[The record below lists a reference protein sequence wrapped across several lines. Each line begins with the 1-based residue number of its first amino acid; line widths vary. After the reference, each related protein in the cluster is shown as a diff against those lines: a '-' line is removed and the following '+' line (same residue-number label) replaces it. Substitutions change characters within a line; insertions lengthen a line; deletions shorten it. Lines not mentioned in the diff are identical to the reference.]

1 MITLRGDDDR
11 AVDAALGALES
22 ALSARVVPASGVA
35 GVAPARTVRS
45 AAAAHPDAPLVL
57 LSVPGS
63 AVLGEA
69 LDAIGAGRHVMIFS
83 DNVPL
88 ADEIV
93 LKDAAA
99 AAGVLVMG
107 PDCGTAIISGVGLGF
122 ANVLQDNGSA
132 PRVGIV
138 AASGTGAQQLT
149 CLLDDAGVAVSHVLG
164 VGGRDLSE
172 AVGGRSAAAALRMLD
187 ADPSTDHIVLICKPP
202 HPATAAA
209 IGRVAQSLGTPVST
223 IAMGLGQPDI
233 TASAEAVLRE
243 LGVAVPR
250 WQSWAPQTAEAGTVG
265 AAGSLRGL
273 FSGGTLAD
281 EAMVVAGAV
290 LGDIRSNI
298 PLRPDLALPSGTAGH
313 GVPRLTGLGHVVIDL
328 GDDEF
333 TLGRPHP
340 MIDPTL
346 RLDLLADQAADPEV
360 AVLLLDVV
368 LGHAADPDPALRLA
382 PAIRNAIASAATA
395 GRSLSVVVALCG
407 TMSDPQDRGAQAA
420 ALVAAGARVFASNA
434 AAARAAA
441 GMAAGAGA
449 GSALRRPAPPPGTA
463 PAAASTE
470 PIAGA
475 RGAPATRRRARSA
488 GRAGGRD
495 LRGDRPAGRRAARP
509 GR

>member
-1 MITLRGDDDR
+1 MTDSAQHVSVRRGVYHDSVTLLRLSQAAADTPGVTAAQVAMATPLNTELAAGLGFSIPAGDRTERPVDHPARCRRRGGRRGAGR
-11 AVDAALGALES
+11 AGVGAVR
-22 ALSARVVPASGVA
+22 ARSSRPSGVA

-69 LDAIGAGRHVMIFS
+69 LDAIDAGRHVMIFS

-88 ADEIV
+88 ADEIA

-172 AVGGRSAAAALRMLD
+172 AVGGRSATAALRMLD
-187 ADPSTDHIVLICKPP
+187 ADPSTDHIVLISKPP

-209 IGRVAQSLGTPVST
+209 IGAGGR
-223 IAMGLGQPDI
+223 
-233 TASAEAVLRE
+233 
-243 LGVAVPR
+243 VPR
-250 WQSWAPQTAEAGTVG
+250 HTGEHHRDGPRATRHHRGRGGRAPGRSGWQSRTGRRWAPESAEAGTVG

-298 PLRPDLALPSGTAGH
+298 PLRPDLALPSGPAGH
-313 GVPRLTGLGHVVIDL
+313 GVPR
-328 GDDEF
+328 
-333 TLGRPHP
+333 
-340 MIDPTL
+340 
-346 RLDLLADQAADPEV
+346 
-360 AVLLLDVV
+360 
-368 LGHAADPDPALRLA
+368 
-382 PAIRNAIASAATA
+382 S
-395 GRSLSVVVALCG
+395 
-407 TMSDPQDRGAQAA
+407 
-420 ALVAAGARVFASNA
+420 
-434 AAARAAA
+434 
-441 GMAAGAGA
+441 
-449 GSALRRPAPPPGTA
+449 
-463 PAAASTE
+463 
-470 PIAGA
+470 
-475 RGAPATRRRARSA
+475 
-488 GRAGGRD
+488 
-495 LRGDRPAGRRAARP
+495 DRPWACRHRSRR
-509 GR
+509 

>member
-1 MITLRGDDDR
+1 M
-11 AVDAALGALES
+11 
-22 ALSARVVPASGVA
+22 
-35 GVAPARTVRS
+35 
-45 AAAAHPDAPLVL
+45 L

-172 AVGGRSAAAALRMLD
+172 AVGGRSAADGAAD
-187 ADPSTDHIVLICKPP
+187 AGCGSVDRSHRADLQ
-202 HPATAAA
+202 ATAPGDRGGHRAGGA
-209 IGRVAQSLGTPVST
+209 IPRHTGEHHRDGPRATRHHRLRGGRAPG
-223 IAMGLGQPDI
+223 A
-233 TASAEAVLRE
+233 R
-243 LGVAVPR
+243 R
-250 WQSWAPQTAEAGTVG
+250 WQSRAGRAGRRGAAEAGTVG

-441 GMAAGAGA
+441 GLAAGAGA
-449 GSALRRPAPPPGTA
+449 GSAPRRPAPPPATA
-463 PAAASTE
+463 RAPVDHRAD
-470 PIAGA
+470 
-475 RGAPATRRRARSA
+475 RRRCGAPATRRRARSA